1 MSLFYNAANTAMSAM
16 LMALTRW
23 EVKGRENVPRTGPLI
38 VVANHLT
45 YLDPPLLG
53 ASIPRKIHFM
63 AKEELF
69 ESFRWRTLVEAY
81 GAFPV
86 KRGQWNREALRR
98 AAGAL
103 DNGWALG
110 LFPEG
115 KRSADHRLQD
125 PLPGASLLAARTGA
139 PILPVGISGTE
150 RVNGLGFILERP
162 PITVK
167 IGAPFGLPSDGERR
181 TRVRLARYSDCI
193 MEHIAELLPESY
205 RGHYGPPSRAE
216 SDD

>member
-1 MSLFYNAANTAMSAM
+1 MSLFYHVANTAMRT
-16 LMALTRW
+16 LLIALTRW
-23 EVKGRENVPRTGPLI
+23 EVEGRENVPRTGPLI

-45 YLDPPLLG
+45 YIDPPLLG
-53 ASIPRKIHFM
+53 ASVPRKIHFM

-69 ESFRWRTLVEAY
+69 DSFRWRVIVEAY

-86 KRGQWNREALRR
+86 RRGHWNREALRR

-115 KRSADHRLQD
+115 KRSLDHCLQD

-139 PILPVGISGTE
+139 LILPVGISGAE

-162 PITVK
+162 RITVK
-167 IGAPFGLPSDGERR
+167 IGPPFELPPDEEER

-205 RGHYGPPSRAE
+205 RGHYGPPSAE

>member
-1 MSLFYNAANTAMSAM
+1 MTLFYSVANTAMRT
-16 LMALTRW
+16 LLIALTRW
-23 EVKGRENVPRTGPLI
+23 EVEGRENVPRTGPLI

-45 YLDPPLLG
+45 LIDPPLLG

-69 ESFRWRTLVEAY
+69 DSFRWRVIVEAY
-81 GAFPV
+81 GAFRV
-86 KRGQWNREALRR
+86 RRGHWNREALRR

-150 RVNGLGFILERP
+150 QVNGLGFILERP
-162 PITVK
+162 RITVR
-167 IGAPFGLPSDGERR
+167 IGAPFALPSDGEKR
-181 TRVRLARYSDCI
+181 TRVRLARQSDYI

-216 SDD
+216 SDG

>member
-1 MSLFYNAANTAMSAM
+1 MSLFYPAANAAMRT
-16 LMALTRW
+16 LLIALTGWRV
-23 EVKGRENVPRTGPLI
+23 EGRENVPRTGPLI
-38 VVANHLT
+38 IVANHLT
-45 YLDPPLLG
+45 YIDPPLLG

-69 ESFRWRTLVEAY
+69 DSLRWRVIVEAY

-86 KRGQWNREALRR
+86 KRGQWSREALRH

-115 KRSADHRLQD
+115 KRSADHGLQA

-150 RVNGLGFILERP
+150 RIGGLGFVLERP
-162 PITVK
+162 VITVR
-167 IGAPFGLPSDGERR
+167 IGAPFALPSDGERR
-181 TRVRLARYSDCI
+181 TRDRLARYSDYI

-205 RGHYGPPSRAE
+205 RGRYGHPASAE